1 MSKAIPQI
9 VQNFDI
15 EINSGDMEW
24 KNECWWFVKPEYKAV
39 VKPRAV

>member
-9 VQNFDI
+9 IRNFDI
-15 EINSGDMEW
+15 EINNGDTEW

-39 VKPRAV
+39 VKPITV